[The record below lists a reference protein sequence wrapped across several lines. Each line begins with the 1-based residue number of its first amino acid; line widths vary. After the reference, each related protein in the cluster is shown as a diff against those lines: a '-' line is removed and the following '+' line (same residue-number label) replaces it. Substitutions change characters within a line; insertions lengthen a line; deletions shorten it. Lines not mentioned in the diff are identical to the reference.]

1 MKVIYSAVMARI
13 KEKVPA
19 IKWIDWDTGQLEAN
33 TERPSVRFPCAL
45 ITISIPQAKDITE
58 TIQDCTTHVVV
69 RLAFDPMERTN
80 SEAAPEVREE
90 KMLPYDVISYVY
102 AALQGFETPQ
112 FHGLSRTSQAKEN
125 NRNGLFIY
133 RITFKTDFED
143 DTAEEQ

>member
-13 KEKVPA
+13 KEKVPT

-80 SEAAPEVREE
+80 SEAADEIRENA
-90 KMLPYDVISYVY
+90 LQPYDVISDVY
-102 AALQGFETPQ
+102 AALQGFETQ
-112 FHGLSRTSQAKEN
+112 SFHGLSRTSQAKEN
-125 NRNGLFIY
+125 NRLGLFVY
-133 RITFKTDFED
+133 RISFKTDFED
-143 DTAEEQ
+143 DTAEE

>member
-19 IKWIDWDTGQLEAN
+19 IKWIDWDTAQLEAN
-33 TERPSVRFPCAL
+33 TERPAVRFPCAL

-90 KMLPYDVISYVY
+90 KMLPYDVISDVY
-102 AALQGFETPQ
+102 AALQGFETQ
-112 FHGLSRTSQAKEN
+112 SFHGLSRTSQAKEN

-143 DTAEEQ
+143 DTAEG